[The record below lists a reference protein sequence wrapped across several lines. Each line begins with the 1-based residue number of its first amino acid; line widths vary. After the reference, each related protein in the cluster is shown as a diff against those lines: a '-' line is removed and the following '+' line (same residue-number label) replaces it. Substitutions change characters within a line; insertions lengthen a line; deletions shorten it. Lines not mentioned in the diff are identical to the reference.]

1 MPTLVRPAV
10 SSILGLVGF
19 ALLLFVPAG
28 TLDYWQ
34 AWAFIG
40 VFAVI
45 SLVPSLYLSR
55 IDPAAIERR
64 MHAGPK
70 AETRAVQK
78 VLVTAILVTFAAML
92 VVSGLDHRFGWS
104 KVPAALSVL
113 GDIVVAIGL
122 GLAMLVVFQ
131 NRYAAATV
139 TVEDGQPL
147 VATGLYGIVRHPM
160 YSTSVVMMVG
170 MTLALASYWALLVTA
185 IGTVLLVLRILD
197 EEKLLSEHLTGYPDY
212 TQKVRY
218 RLLPMVW

>member
-1 MPTLVRPAV
+1 
-10 SSILGLVGF
+10 
-19 ALLLFVPAG
+19 
-28 TLDYWQ
+28 
-34 AWAFIG
+34 
-40 VFAVI
+40 
-45 SLVPSLYLSR
+45 
-55 IDPAAIERR
+55 